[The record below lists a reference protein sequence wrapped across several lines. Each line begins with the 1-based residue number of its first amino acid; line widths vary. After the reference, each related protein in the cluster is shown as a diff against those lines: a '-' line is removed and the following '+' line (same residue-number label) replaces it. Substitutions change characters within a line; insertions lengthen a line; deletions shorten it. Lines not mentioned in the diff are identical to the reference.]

1 MWFTVVFL
9 SLLLLEFV
17 KCIDIDEIGQLG
29 FAGNYAGISNVKS
42 NNQFESID
50 STNLIQ
56 QKDDVFEKIATFS
69 GNITA
74 YCSIENDIYLGGYF
88 KTVNETLFNHI
99 VKYNT
104 QSNQFQPLA
113 QGLNGSV
120 YSLYCDEIDNVVYVG
135 GNFTGNAIQWDT
147 TNNQWVQVPWKG
159 FNGPVYTITKNKKY
173 STILFGGRF
182 DATSDGQF
190 FNSNTSQLVPL
201 SSPTSISSGNGAL
214 SGSFNDPNNIVCPAK
229 PSPESEGNPW
239 YLQDSVPGYWDANF
253 INPIEPTVF
262 RLSNT
267 HTDRGTISF
276 NILALGSNEYFNLS
290 FVDPVSQQVVQCST
304 NCILSNDTFQDFT
317 VVGSMKSSGIR
328 ININSWYGDGGGLG
342 YVQVFQSDISVNPH
356 LNTNNDPRCNPSA
369 SSTQTT
375 ITGNWQDV
383 YVYGYYQTVLEAN
396 MPFSELATSNLA
408 LVYEPNIP
416 AQGQYDIYAT
426 TPGCVGSSNCFQRTQ
441 VEYQLQLSPGVVTTI
456 VSNQNTFSDR
466 RTLLYSGFISPVSST
481 FRPSITLKPATN
493 ATKPDGD
500 DVSIMADTIEFVRNV
515 TAPPLVSILEYTPSL
530 NNASNGTAI
539 SWKPLNQQLSLGSTV
554 YSIDTSDGDLLYIG
568 GQFNSPAN
576 AGSTG
581 FQNIVSYNKPL
592 GQLIPLDNES
602 ISGLNGKVSKLILH
616 AATLYVGGEFNSTI
630 SAGNANISN
639 FALFDTV
646 QKTWKS
652 LGNGVDGPV
661 DNLILSTNNDT
672 LTVSGSFRHKLT
684 PDPRLSIGNALWGI
698 NKQSWIERESLIVG
712 NIAADV
718 VKEQRYFAGT
728 LLGAQTYRADLVT
741 SSNLT
746 ASSVVLNQ
754 SSIIT
759 AGVTWMNNQT
769 RPFTPVTIIA
779 AYSNNNTTVYMY
791 NNTAW
796 TLIDVFNGKVNTLA
810 AFENKLFVGGQFP
823 SMKSRS
829 ASLAMYNLADNN
841 RLITVS
847 GPLDPNGNPGVVNT
861 IKIHP
866 DGKRIMIGGQFTR
879 VGFFDCVAICIMDP
893 NIRQWNNMA
902 LGLAGT
908 INDIITYPGQD
919 VQKVTVVG
927 NLQVQSNFASLAT
940 LSGIDTLWTSQ
951 SLTDQLPGIPTT
963 AVNAMGS
970 EILIAGTSSSDYF
983 VGSVNEGKFTSLA
996 ANLGPGTNISRLL
1009 LVPVKSSTEERFPA
1023 DTKNMLL
1030 AVGHLNVNSFGNASA
1045 ALYDGSKWSPYLLTT
1060 QLNGRPGIIYQ
1071 VIHTTDF
1078 NGIKKAHKYLSVAA
1092 VILISIAIST
1102 AILFTMSAAGFLYLF
1117 KKHKAAQGPNAM
1129 PPWTPSN
1136 RLFDTFGIFNTGTLG
1151 ASAIAATAP
1160 VATTAA
1166 ATLATSRSVA
1176 GPSNTT
1182 SRTIFTHD
1190 DGGDLGVFPST
1201 TIGKPLPIS
1210 AAAAAAGIL
1219 SFDAMVASAKASHAG
1234 AISENNPKLF
1244 HAKYPFKAQ
1253 EYGELSL
1260 DAGDTIVVTDTTDD
1274 IWWLGY
1280 KDSGTNRPLSGV
1292 FPSNYVQA

>member
-1 MWFTVVFL
+1 MMWFTVAFL
-9 SLLLLEFV
+9 SLLSFEFV
-17 KCIDIDEIGQLG
+17 KSIEIDEIGQLG

-50 STNLIQ
+50 NTNLIQ
-56 QKDDVFEKIATFS
+56 QKNDVFEKIAAFN

-74 YCSIENDIYLGGYF
+74 YCSIENDIFLGGHF
-88 KTVNETLFNHI
+88 ETVNETIFNHI
-99 VKYNT
+99 VKYST

-120 YSLYCDEIDNVVYVG
+120 YSLYCDEIDHIVYVG
-135 GNFTGNAIQWDT
+135 GNFTGNAIQWNI
-147 TNNQWVQVPWKG
+147 TNNQWTQLPWKG
-159 FNGPVYTITKNKKY
+159 FNGPVYTITKNIKY
-173 STILFGGRF
+173 NTILFGGRF
-182 DATSDGQF
+182 DATGDGQF

-214 SGSFNDPNNIVCPAK
+214 YGSFNDPNNIICPAK

-239 YLQDSVPGYWDANF
+239 YLQDGVPGYWDANF

-267 HTDRGTISF
+267 HTERGTISF

-290 FVDPVSQQVVQCST
+290 FVDPASQQVVQCST
-304 NCILSNDTFQDFT
+304 DCTLLNDTFQDFT
-317 VVGSMKSSGIR
+317 VVDLMKSSGIR

-356 LNTNNDPRCNPSA
+356 LNTNNDPQCNPSA
-369 SSTQTT
+369 SSTQTSV
-375 ITGNWQDV
+375 TGNWQDV

-396 MPFSELATSNLA
+396 MPFSELATSNVA

-441 VEYQLQLSPGVVTTI
+441 VEYQLKLSPGVEATI
-456 VSNQNTFSDR
+456 VSDQNTFSDR
-466 RTLLYSGFISPVSST
+466 RTLLYSGLISPITST
-481 FRPSITLKPATN
+481 FRPSITLKPAAN

-530 NNASNGTAI
+530 NNGSDSAAI

-554 YSIDTSDGDLLYIG
+554 CSIDATDGDILYIG
-568 GQFNSPAN
+568 GQFISPTN
-576 AGSTG
+576 ITSVGY
-581 FQNIVSYNKPL
+581 QNIVSYSKPL
-592 GQLIPLDNES
+592 GQLIPLENKS
-602 ISGLNGKVSKLILH
+602 ISGLNGKVSKLVLH
-616 AATLYVGGEFNSTI
+616 ATRGEFNSTI
-630 SAGNANISN
+630 STGIANISN
-639 FALFDTV
+639 VAQFDTAK
-646 QKTWKS
+646 KTWKS
-652 LGNGVDGPV
+652 LANGVDGPV

-672 LTVSGSFRHKLT
+672 LSVSGSFRYRLSPEPK
-684 PDPRLSIGNALWGI
+684 LSIGNALWDI
-698 NKQSWIERESLIVG
+698 SKQAWIERKSLIVG
-712 NIAADV
+712 TIAADV
-718 VKEQRYFAGT
+718 TKEQRYFAGT

-741 SSNLT
+741 SNNLT

-779 AYSNNNTTVYMY
+779 AYSNNTTTVSMY
-791 NNTAW
+791 KHQSW
-796 TLIDVFNGKVNTLA
+796 TLIDTFNGKVNTLA

-823 SMKSRS
+823 PIQNRS
-829 ASLAMYNLADNN
+829 ASLAMYDLTGNN

-847 GPLDPNGNPGVVNT
+847 GPLDANGNPGIVNT
-861 IKIHP
+861 VKIHP

-879 VGFFDCVAICIMDP
+879 VGLFDCVAICIMDP
-893 NIRQWNNMA
+893 NIRQWNNLA
-902 LGLAGT
+902 LGLEGT
-908 INDIITYPGQD
+908 IHDIVTYPGQNG
-919 VQKVTVVG
+919 QKVTVVG
-927 NLQVQSNFASLAT
+927 NLQVQSNPTNFAT
-940 LSGIDTLWTSQ
+940 LSGTDTLWTSQ
-951 SLTDQLPGIPTT
+951 PTTEQLPGIPTT
-963 AVNAMGS
+963 AVNAMES

-983 VGSVNEGKFTSLA
+983 VGSVNEGKFTSIA
-996 ANLGPGTNISRLL
+996 ANLGPGTNINQLL
-1009 LVPVKSSTEERFPA
+1009 LVPVKSSTEERFPVG
-1023 DTKNMLL
+1023 TKNMLL

-1045 ALYDGSKWSPYLLTT
+1045 ALYDGSKWNPYLLTT
-1060 QLNGRPGIIYQ
+1060 QLNGQPGIIYQ
-1071 VIHTTDF
+1071 IIHTTDF
-1078 NGIKKAHKYLSVAA
+1078 NGIRKAHKYLSVAA

-1117 KKHKAAQGPNAM
+1117 RKHKNAQGPNAM

-1136 RLFDTFGIFNTGTLG
+1136 RLIDTFGIFSTGTLG
-1151 ASAIAATAP
+1151 ASAIAATTPA
-1160 VATTAA
+1160 ATTTA

-1182 SRTIFTHD
+1182 SRTVFTHD
-1190 DGGDLGVFPST
+1190 DGGDLGVSPST
-1201 TIGKPLPIS
+1201 TIVNPLPIS

-1234 AISENNPKLF
+1234 AISETNPKLF

-1260 DAGDTIVVTDTTDD
+1260 DAGDTIVVTDTTDN

-1280 KDSGTNRPLSGV
+1280 KDGGANRPLSGV
-1292 FPSNYVQA
+1292 FPSNYVQP